1 MRLARGAGIDG
12 LAGMSASLA
21 REGVRLIRPLLLID
35 PRRLRASLA
44 AAGQEWLE
52 DPSNRDERFERV
64 RWRRLV
70 PPEQRVPIALAAA
83 EIGRERRRRE
93 HDLADLLARARL
105 GCRAGDLDLP
115 LEAPAHGFA
124 GLALAALARC
134 LIAVGGEP
142 YPPRRESLERLL
154 ANLEAGGPARTLG
167 GCRVAARGG
176 RLRVIRET
184 RAAPA
189 AKERG
194 AGKNPAAEPPATA
207 CARQLYSC

>member
-70 PPEQRVPIALAAA
+70 PPEQRLPVALAA
-83 EIGRERRRRE
+83 GRDRPGT
-93 HDLADLLARARL
+93 A
-105 GCRAGDLDLP
+105 
-115 LEAPAHGFA
+115 
-124 GLALAALARC
+124 
-134 LIAVGGEP
+134 
-142 YPPRRESLERLL
+142 PPR
-154 ANLEAGGPARTLG
+154 A
-167 GCRVAARGG
+167 
-176 RLRVIRET
+176 
-184 RAAPA
+184 
-189 AKERG
+189 
-194 AGKNPAAEPPATA
+194 
-207 CARQLYSC
+207 